1 MTSCFLFSK
10 FFCDKTNEKLTTVH
24 SSDPRVSGPI
34 LWDAFF
40 HIAVGYPNNP
50 SDETQE
56 NAIKFLESIHAMSPS
71 KESRCFVSNYNKNID
86 LQKVCSS
93 KQKFLTYW
101 VDLKNAVSEK
111 LNKNI
116 IDVKYK
122 KPMETVEGIIEKYS
136 QGQIDDGKPIHDQC

>member
-1 MTSCFLFSK
+1 MTSCFLLNK
-10 FFCDKTNEKLTTVH
+10 IFCDKTNEKLTTVP

-40 HIAVGYPNNP
+40 LIAVGYPNNP

-56 NAIKFLESIHAMSPS
+56 NAIKFLESIPAMIPS
-71 KESRCFVSNYNKNID
+71 IESKCFVANYNKNID
-86 LQKVCSS
+86 LQQVCSS
-93 KQKFLTYW
+93 KKNFLLYW

-116 IDVKYK
+116 SDVKYK
-122 KPMETVEGIIEKYS
+122 KPMETVEGIIEKYG
-136 QGQIDDGKPIHDQC
+136 QGQIDDVKPIHDQC